1 MSKAKSLPV
10 WELAQ
15 RIVAAKTR
23 EEKQAIAALCEPR
36 YLQLL
41 RNAVKALVA
50 KQRAAKPPKP
60 VPDCFVRIKTKLKQ
74 AAQVNHGKTRT
85 TNI

>member
-10 WELAQ
+10 WVLAEY
-15 RIVAAKTR
+15 IVAAKTR

-41 RNAVKALVA
+41 RNSVKALLA
-50 KQRAAKPPKP
+50 KKRAAKPPKT
-60 VPDCFVRIKTKLKQ
+60 VPDCFVQVKNQLK
-74 AAQVNHGKTRT
+74 HRSE
-85 TNI
+85 